1 MKNVKFFLVS
11 LLFLHI
17 CTFFPLQGQAE
28 EISVQE
34 QNVSEVNEQEEQKEQ
49 NIKDREQSER
59 TEIPPVEDE
68 KKVVENEQEKEQR
81 EERKIETDRG
91 IITVNKQELQ
101 VGEELRIAVEPNE
114 KNTQSVKGVL
124 QLQKNGEQ
132 YRQERVLS
140 FEYEEETKRWVAN
153 YTVGIYDLQG
163 DWNLQLVESYKE
175 DEKEEV
181 VENELNIPLIRIN
194 NKIPTID
201 KELPK
206 LEKVTIDEAKENFIE
221 RKKGEFVY
229 IRVKAVDIESVVNEV
244 RVILKGKEEDNDIT
258 FLLDYNK
265 HDLDWQKQIEIT
277 ETLPVGPHQL
287 IVEVTDVAGNKL
299 VTESEYIIS
308 IIEQKVKD
316 DEKIEEHGNQNKLED
331 KKEAEKQKDSKME
344 TPLPEEKLPV
354 VQIPKQD
361 EKVNYFVKEP
371 LKEKEEINYV
381 IKEPSTDNKEVNNV
395 KAPKE
400 KKSKNDDQVVSKKK
414 EKIEEQQEKKEE
426 KSEQGV
432 QASNVFAI
440 MSGLFVLF
448 LVLKSNKE
456 WG

>member
-1 MKNVKFFLVS
+1 MKTVKFFLVS
-11 LLFLHI
+11 LLFIYI
-17 CTFFPLQGQAE
+17 CMFFPLQGQAE
-28 EISVQE
+28 EVIVQE
-34 QNVSEVNEQEEQKEQ
+34 KNISEVNEKEEQHIE
-49 NIKDREQSER
+49 NREQPER
-59 TEIPPVEDE
+59 TEMPPVEDE
-68 KKVVENEQEKEQR
+68 RKAVENEKEQR

-91 IITVNKQELQ
+91 IITVNKQELK

-114 KNTQSVKGVL
+114 KNIQSVKGVL
-124 QLQKNGEQ
+124 QLQQNGVQ
-132 YRQERVLS
+132 YRQERVIS
-140 FEYEEETKRWVAN
+140 FEYEEETKRWVAD
-153 YTVGIYDLQG
+153 YKVGLYDLQG
-163 DWNLQLVESYKE
+163 DWNLQLVESNKE

-181 VENELNIPLIRIN
+181 VKNELNVPLIRIN
-194 NKIPTID
+194 NETPTID

-206 LEKVTIDEAKENFIE
+206 LEKVTIDEANKNFIE
-221 RKKGEFVY
+221 RKKGESVH
-229 IRVKAVDIESVVNEV
+229 IRVKTIDIESVVKEV
-244 RVILKGKEEDNDIT
+244 RIILKGKEESNDST

-265 HDLDWQKQIEIT
+265 HDMDWQKIIEIT
-277 ETLPVGPHQL
+277 EALPIGPHRL
-287 IVEVTDVAGNKL
+287 IVEVTDAAGNTL

-308 IIEQKVKD
+308 VIEPKVKD
-316 DEKIEEHGNQNKLED
+316 DENIEEHTNQNKLED
-331 KKEAEKQKDSKME
+331 KKETEKQEDSKME

-371 LKEKEEINYV
+371 LKEKEGINYV
-381 IKEPSTDNKEVNNV
+381 IKESWTDNKEVNNGRAH
-395 KAPKE
+395 KDT
-400 KKSKNDDQVVSKKK
+400 KSKNDNQVVSKKK
-414 EKIEEQQEKKEE
+414 EKIEERQEKKEE

>member
-11 LLFLHI
+11 LLFIYI

-28 EISVQE
+28 EVIVQE
-34 QNVSEVNEQEEQKEQ
+34 QNISEVNEKEEQHIENWEQ
-49 NIKDREQSER
+49 PER
-59 TEIPPVEDE
+59 TEMPPVEDE
-68 KKVVENEQEKEQR
+68 RKAVENEKEQR

-91 IITVNKQELQ
+91 IITVNKQELK

-114 KNTQSVKGVL
+114 KNIQSVKGVL
-124 QLQKNGEQ
+124 QLQQNGVQ
-132 YRQERVLS
+132 YRQERVIS
-140 FEYEEETKRWVAN
+140 FEYEEETKRWVAD
-153 YTVGIYDLQG
+153 YKVGLYDLQG
-163 DWNLQLVESYKE
+163 DWNLQLVESNKE

-181 VENELNIPLIRIN
+181 VKNELNVPLIRIN
-194 NKIPTID
+194 NETPTID

-206 LEKVTIDEAKENFIE
+206 LEKVTIDEASKNFIE
-221 RKKGEFVY
+221 RKKGESVH
-229 IRVKAVDIESVVNEV
+229 IRVKTIDIESVVKEV
-244 RVILKGKEEDNDIT
+244 RVILKGKEESNDST

-265 HDLDWQKQIEIT
+265 HDMDWQKIIEIT
-277 ETLPVGPHQL
+277 EALPIGPHRL
-287 IVEVTDVAGNKL
+287 IVEVTDAAGNTL

-308 IIEQKVKD
+308 VIEPKVKD
-316 DEKIEEHGNQNKLED
+316 DENIEEHTNQNKLED
-331 KKEAEKQKDSKME
+331 KKETEKQEDSKME

-371 LKEKEEINYV
+371 LKEKEGINYV
-381 IKEPSTDNKEVNNV
+381 IKESWTDNKEVNNG
-395 KAPKE
+395 KAHKDT
-400 KKSKNDDQVVSKKK
+400 KSKNDNQVVSKKK
-414 EKIEEQQEKKEE
+414 EKIEERQEKKEE

>member
-11 LLFLHI
+11 WLFLHI
-17 CTFFPLQGQAE
+17 CIFLPLQGQAE

-34 QNVSEVNEQEEQKEQ
+34 QNVSEVNEQEEQ
-49 NIKDREQSER
+49 NIENREQSER
-59 TEIPPVEDE
+59 TEMPSVEDE
-68 KKVVENEQEKEQR
+68 KKAVEKEQEKEQR

-91 IITVNKQELQ
+91 IITVNKQELK

-114 KNTQSVKGVL
+114 KNTQSVKGIL

-132 YRQERVLS
+132 YRQERVIS

-153 YTVGIYDLQG
+153 YKVGIYDLQG

-181 VENELNIPLIRIN
+181 IENELNVPLIRIN
-194 NKIPTID
+194 NETPTID
-201 KELPK
+201 KEWPK

-221 RKKGEFVY
+221 RKQGESVH
-229 IRVKAVDIESVVNEV
+229 IRVKTVDIESVVKEV
-244 RVILKGKEEDNDIT
+244 RVILKGKEEGNDIA

-265 HDLDWQKQIEIT
+265 HDMDWQKIIEIT
-277 ETLPVGPHQL
+277 EALPIGPHQL
-287 IVEVTDVAGNKL
+287 IVEVTDAAGNKL
-299 VTESEYIIS
+299 VTESEYSIS
-308 IIEQKVKD
+308 IIEQKVED
-316 DEKIEEHGNQNKLED
+316 DKKIEEHENQNKLED
-331 KKEAEKQKDSKME
+331 KKEAEKQEELKIE
-344 TPLPEEKLPV
+344 TPLPKEKLPV

-361 EKVNYFVKEP
+361 EKV
-371 LKEKEEINYV
+371 EINYV
-381 IKEPSTDNKEVNNV
+381 IKEPSTDNKAVNNV
-395 KAPKE
+395 KAHKE
-400 KKSKNDDQVVSKKK
+400 KKSKNDNQVVSKKK
-414 EKIEEQQEKKEE
+414 DKIEEQQEKKEE
-426 KSEQGV
+426 ESEQGV

>member
-1 MKNVKFFLVS
+1 VS
-11 LLFLHI
+11 LLFIYI
-17 CTFFPLQGQAE
+17 CMFFPLQGQAE
-28 EISVQE
+28 EVIVQE
-34 QNVSEVNEQEEQKEQ
+34 KNISEVNEKEEQHIE
-49 NIKDREQSER
+49 NREQPER
-59 TEIPPVEDE
+59 TEMPPVEDE
-68 KKVVENEQEKEQR
+68 RKAVENEKEQR

-91 IITVNKQELQ
+91 IITVNKQELK

-114 KNTQSVKGVL
+114 KNIQSVKGVL
-124 QLQKNGEQ
+124 QLQQNGVQ
-132 YRQERVLS
+132 YRQERVIS
-140 FEYEEETKRWVAN
+140 FEYEEETKRWVAD
-153 YTVGIYDLQG
+153 YKVGLYDLQG
-163 DWNLQLVESYKE
+163 DWNLQLVESNKE

-181 VENELNIPLIRIN
+181 VKNELNVPLIRIN
-194 NKIPTID
+194 NETPTID

-206 LEKVTIDEAKENFIE
+206 LEKVTIDEANKNFIE
-221 RKKGEFVY
+221 RKKGESVH
-229 IRVKAVDIESVVNEV
+229 IRVKTIDIESVVKEV
-244 RVILKGKEEDNDIT
+244 RIILKGKEESNDST

-265 HDLDWQKQIEIT
+265 HDMDWQKIIEIT
-277 ETLPVGPHQL
+277 EALPIGPHRL
-287 IVEVTDVAGNKL
+287 IVEVTDAAGNTL

-308 IIEQKVKD
+308 VIEPKVKD
-316 DEKIEEHGNQNKLED
+316 DENIEEHTNQNKLED
-331 KKEAEKQKDSKME
+331 KKETEKQEDSKME

-371 LKEKEEINYV
+371 LKEKEGINYV
-381 IKEPSTDNKEVNNV
+381 IKESWTDNKEVNNGRAH
-395 KAPKE
+395 KDT
-400 KKSKNDDQVVSKKK
+400 KSKNDNQVVSKKK
-414 EKIEEQQEKKEE
+414 EKIEERQEKKEE

>member
-11 LLFLHI
+11 WLFLYI
-17 CTFFPLQGQAE
+17 CIFLPSQGRAE

-34 QNVSEVNEQEEQKEQ
+34 QNVSEVNEQEEQ
-49 NIKDREQSER
+49 NIENREQSER
-59 TEIPPVEDE
+59 TEMPSVEDE
-68 KKVVENEQEKEQR
+68 KKAVENEQEKEQR

-91 IITVNKQELQ
+91 IITVNKQELK

-114 KNTQSVKGVL
+114 KNTQSVKGIL

-132 YRQERVLS
+132 YRQERVIP

-153 YTVGIYDLQG
+153 YKVGIYDLQG

-181 VENELNIPLIRIN
+181 IENELNVPLIRIN
-194 NKIPTID
+194 NETPTID
-201 KELPK
+201 KEWPK

-221 RKKGEFVY
+221 RKQGESLH
-229 IRVKAVDIESVVNEV
+229 IRVKTVDIESVVKEV
-244 RVILKGKEEDNDIT
+244 RVILKGKEEGNDIA

-265 HDLDWQKQIEIT
+265 HDMDWQKIIEIT
-277 ETLPVGPHQL
+277 EALPIGPHQL
-287 IVEVTDVAGNKL
+287 IVEVTDAAGNKL
-299 VTESEYIIS
+299 VTESEYSIS
-308 IIEQKVKD
+308 IIEQKVED
-316 DEKIEEHGNQNKLED
+316 DKKIEEHENQNKLED
-331 KKEAEKQKDSKME
+331 KKEAEKQEELKIE
-344 TPLPEEKLPV
+344 NPLPKEKLPV

-361 EKVNYFVKEP
+361 EKV
-371 LKEKEEINYV
+371 EINYV
-381 IKEPSTDNKEVNNV
+381 IKEPSTDNKAVNNV
-395 KAPKE
+395 KAHKE
-400 KKSKNDDQVVSKKK
+400 KKSKNDNQVVSKKK
-414 EKIEEQQEKKEE
+414 DKIEEQQEKKEE
-426 KSEQGV
+426 SEQGV